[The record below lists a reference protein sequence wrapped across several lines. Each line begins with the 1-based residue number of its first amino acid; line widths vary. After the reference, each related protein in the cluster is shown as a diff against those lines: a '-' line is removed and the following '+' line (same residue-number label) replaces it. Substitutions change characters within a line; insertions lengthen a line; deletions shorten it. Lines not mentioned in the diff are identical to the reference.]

1 MQIVYEVV
9 IICGDGCR
17 NAKGQQAKL
26 CQAGLNVRSSGK
38 ASGKGRS
45 MEQITIKEI
54 AQLCGV
60 GVSTVSRA
68 INNHPDINE
77 ETRKKIL
84 DTIQQY
90 NYIPNNSARNLKRSE
105 SKTIAVLVKGI
116 SNPFFGT
123 VIEVIEREII
133 HQRYTFY
140 LQQVEEQEDEVEVA
154 IRLEKEKRL
163 KGIVFLGGMY
173 QHPAER
179 LKMLTVPNVVVTV
192 DMKLPAD
199 IENCCA
205 VSVDDEAESYR
216 MVDYL
221 CSRGYRRIAIATPEQ
236 GDASIGD
243 ARLAGYKRAL
253 TEHGIAIDEGRIQFM
268 VRDSQTYTVKNG
280 YEVTRQLLERNRDL
294 DCLYCVA
301 DTLAVGACRAIIDA
315 GLRIPEDVA
324 VAGFDGTDIAAY
336 YHPSITTIC
345 QPREEMAAKAAA
357 MLFDMI
363 HHREVAQKKIIFEAQ
378 LREGESTV
386 KAYNEEK

>member
-1 MQIVYEVV
+1 
-9 IICGDGCR
+9 
-17 NAKGQQAKL
+17 
-26 CQAGLNVRSSGK
+26 
-38 ASGKGRS
+38 

-90 NYIPNNSARNLKRSE
+90 NYIPNNSARNLKRTE

-123 VIEVIEREII
+123 VIELIEREII
-133 HQRYTFY
+133 RHRYTFY

-179 LKMLTVPNVVVTV
+179 LKMLTVPSVVVTV
-192 DMKLPAD
+192 DMRLPED
-199 IENCCA
+199 IEHCCA

-221 CSRGYRRIAIATPEQ
+221 CRSGYRRIAIATPQ
-236 GDASIGD
+236 PGDCSVGD
-243 ARLAGYKRAL
+243 ARLSGYRRAL
-253 TEHGIAIDEGRIQFM
+253 KAHGIEVKEERIQSM
-268 VRDSQTYTVKNG
+268 VRDSQTYTIRNG
-280 YEVTRQLLERNRDL
+280 YEVTRKLLQRTRDM

-301 DTLAVGACRAIIDA
+301 DTLAVGASRAIMDA
-315 GLRIPEDVA
+315 GLRIPEDIA
-324 VAGFDGTDIAAY
+324 VAGFDGTDLAAY

-345 QPREEMAAKAAA
+345 QPREEMAAKAAE

-363 HHREVAQKKIIFEAQ
+363 HHRTVAQKKIIFEAQ
-378 LREGESTV
+378 LREGESTK
-386 KAYNEEK
+386 KAAGED